1 MNSKSKSLKCEYCKP
16 NPCKC
21 AADKDIDLMHLLYS
35 PMLLSCSSGNGLSIF
50 PNTSTPITIASIT
63 IDTTCLCKPVVKID
77 FNSTINYQAFISG
90 GTEITPFTLIFELSK
105 FCDDGTKV
113 SLGSWTYSIGFLSAA
128 TDITNSFNFT
138 YCECTTCSAC
148 FVYTVDI
155 VKFNN
160 SILSGGGSITE
171 KISIITSNLSA
182 LATSS

>member
-1 MNSKSKSLKCEYCKP
+1 MNSKSKSLKCEYCKS

-21 AADKDIDLMHLLYS
+21 ATDKNIDLIHPLPS
-35 PMLLSCSSGNGLSIF
+35 PILLSCSTGNGLSIF

-63 IDTTCLCKPVVKID
+63 IDTTCLRKPVIKID
-77 FNSTINYQAFISG
+77 FNSTINYQTLISG
-90 GTEITPFTLIFELSK
+90 GTAITPFTLIFELNK
-105 FCDDGTKV
+105 FCNDGTKV
-113 SLGSWTYSIGFLSAA
+113 ALGSWTYSIGFLSAA

-138 YCECTTCSAC
+138 YCECNTCSAC

-155 VKFNN
+155 VKFNS